1 MQKDPVLLVP
11 PCSDH
16 SITPMSLP
24 AAHPEQPVLIP
35 GGCSG
40 RPKVTAGNKTAVGV
54 CWQVN
59 FFLFLNIVRVLASK
73 LWEAN
78 TGKLDPRQQYR

>member
-1 MQKDPVLLVP
+1 MDLPGPHLGCCGGRKLTILSGEEGTEHPGAVCCHFQGQVP
-11 PCSDH
+11 
-16 SITPMSLP
+16 
-24 AAHPEQPVLIP
+24 
-35 GGCSG
+35 
-40 RPKVTAGNKTAVGV
+40 AGNKPKAGG

-73 LWEAN
+73 LWETN